1 MTHWC
6 LDVGV
11 RIREFWEMA
20 GNVCRVHTFLSS
32 NQRFGCHG
40 RVCHRCWSFRNT
52 TKHVHSRVVNLRQS
66 FLIQWI
72 RFWVWRHLDPEWK
85 FLLTGSYNHSL
96 WSFGINWQSV
106 RIKPCVDTNVWK
118 NTVSINNCW
127 ENVRFLWF
135 FSTALTHFNEC
146 DHCIRQGRDASGG
159 VFTVSLSTS
168 ADFCYDWEND
178 KTHSIEKFII

>member
-1 MTHWC
+1 MCAGCTRFC
-6 LDVGV
+6 PATSALGV
-11 RIREFWEMA
+11 TGGFVTGA
-20 GNVCRVHTFLSS
+20 GVLEIQQNTFTAVWWI
-32 NQRFGCHG
+32 FH
-40 RVCHRCWSFRNT
+40 
-52 TKHVHSRVVNLRQS
+52 NL

-96 WSFGINWQSV
+96 GSFGINWQSV
-106 RIKPCVDTNVWK
+106 RIKPCVDTNIWK

-127 ENVRFLWF
+127 KNVRFLWF

-168 ADFCYDWEND
+168 ADFCDDWEND
-178 KTHSIEKFII
+178 KTHSIEKFLI